1 MTVKENM
8 NFNSVRLCKNA
19 LTMDFIKK
27 SIVTKHFVESRCDG
41 RMTAIKRI
49 LTPNEEIVT
58 SFRVDKF
65 HKKGAEIHSVSN
77 NGLIFVHNE
86 RTMKLVTVL
95 IARPNQVKRLYAD
108 CGLKASQ
115 NLINQCAEH
124 QRAGL
129 NGM

>member
-8 NFNSVRLCKNA
+8 NFNSVRLCKA
-19 LTMDFIKK
+19 LTMEFIRK
-27 SIVTKHFVESRCDG
+27 SIVTKHFVETRCDG
-41 RMTAIKRI
+41 RMSAIKKI
-49 LTPNEEIVT
+49 LTPNEFILT

-65 HKKGAEIHSVSN
+65 HKNGAEIHSISN
-77 NGLIFVHNE
+77 NGLIFIHNE

-95 IARPNQVKRLYAD
+95 IARPNQVKRLFND

-115 NLINQCAEH
+115 SLIEQCAEH
-124 QRAGL
+124 QRTGL